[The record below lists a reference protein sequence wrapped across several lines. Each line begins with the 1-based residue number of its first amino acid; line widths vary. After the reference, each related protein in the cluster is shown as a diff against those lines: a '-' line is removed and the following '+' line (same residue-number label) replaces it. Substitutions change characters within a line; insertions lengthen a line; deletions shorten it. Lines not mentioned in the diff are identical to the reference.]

1 MRLLAVPISFYLLFY
16 GRPAILRIIS
26 ERVGD
31 PLRIQGIKDS
41 SQKPENYKE

>member
-1 MRLLAVPISFYLLFY
+1 MLKNSINNTLGKFKRQQKT
-16 GRPAILRIIS
+16 LRIIS

-41 SQKPENYKE
+41 SQMPKNYKE